1 MNYLVVY
8 NLDGDDLHETFS
20 AGSYIEAVAML
31 KTNME
36 RAKLPNYQ
44 VLSVWELKKDFT
56 SKPKSDSDS
65 FRILSRYG
73 QERIIKKER
82 PGVYTMHGK
91 ALISRAGADNEGWTS
106 FFDPEGGPFISV
118 GDDFMRLGVVTKL
131 SIVEADGK
139 FFSIKFE
146 VEPKG

>member
-36 RAKLPNYQ
+36 QAKLPNYQ

-65 FRILSRYG
+65 FMILSRYG
-73 QERIIKKER
+73 QERIIRKER
-82 PGVYTMHGK
+82 HGLYSMSGNAISSRVGV
-91 ALISRAGADNEGWTS
+91 DNDGWTS
-106 FFDPEGGPFISV
+106 FFDPEGGPFIWV
-118 GDDFMRLGVVTKL
+118 GEDFMQLGVVTKL
-131 SIVEADGK
+131 SIVEANDK
-139 FFSIKFE
+139 FFSVEFE
-146 VEPKG
+146 VESKV

>member
-65 FRILSRYG
+65 FMILSRYG
-73 QERIIKKER
+73 QERIIRKER
-82 PGVYTMHGK
+82 HGLYSMSGNAISSRVGV
-91 ALISRAGADNEGWTS
+91 DNDGWTS
-106 FFDPEGGPFISV
+106 FFDPEGGPFIWV
-118 GDDFMRLGVVTKL
+118 GEDFMQLGVVTKL
-131 SIVEADGK
+131 SIVEANDK
-139 FFSIKFE
+139 FFYVEFE
-146 VEPKG
+146 VESKV

>member
-36 RAKLPNYQ
+36 QAKLPNYQ

-65 FRILSRYG
+65 FMILSRYG
-73 QERIIKKER
+73 QERIIRKER
-82 PGVYTMHGK
+82 PGLYSMSGN
-91 ALISRAGADNEGWTS
+91 AISSRAGVDNDGWTS
-106 FFDPEGGPFISV
+106 FFDPEGGPFIWV
-118 GDDFMRLGVVTKL
+118 GEDFMQLGVVTKL
-131 SIVEADGK
+131 SIVEANDK
-139 FFSIKFE
+139 FFSVEFE
-146 VEPKG
+146 VESKV

>member
-65 FRILSRYG
+65 FMILSRYG
-73 QERIIKKER
+73 QERIIRKER
-82 PGVYTMHGK
+82 HGLYSMSGNAISSRVGV
-91 ALISRAGADNEGWTS
+91 DNDGWTS
-106 FFDPEGGPFISV
+106 FFDPEGGPFIWV
-118 GDDFMRLGVVTKL
+118 GEDFMQLGVVTKL
-131 SIVEADGK
+131 SIVEANDK
-139 FFSIKFE
+139 FFSVEFE
-146 VEPKG
+146 VESKV